1 MANLR
6 IRYDVTD
13 IEWDIDEYDDDDE
26 VVEAEL
32 PSETVVSLI
41 IDEEDC
47 ESDLFVS
54 SRICDELSDEYGY
67 CVEDFCFV
75 ELDRNKC

>member
-13 IEWDIDEYDDDDE
+13 IEWDIDEYDDNE
-26 VVEAEL
+26 VAEL
-32 PSETVVSLI
+32 PNDTVVSLI

-47 ESDLFVS
+47 ESNLFVS
-54 SRICDELSDEYGY
+54 GRICDKLSDEYGY

>member
-6 IRYDVTD
+6 IKYDVAN
-13 IEWDIDEYDDDDE
+13 IEWDIDEYDDDNE
-26 VVEAEL
+26 VAEL
-32 PSETVVSLI
+32 PSETVISLI

-47 ESDLFVS
+47 EDDLFVS

-75 ELDRNKC
+75 ELGRKEC